1 MMYYFSKKNNVRKLI
16 NYKKQIM
23 KINICLI
30 FLLLT
35 NLCVSAQEIV
45 SSTALELKKNSAV
58 FQISNPEKNTVT
70 LFITDSL
77 KIKAINLN
85 DKMQIADSIS
95 APRPNAKTYTNIIGY
110 NSSNG
115 NTRLFWSSNNYE
127 AIYTQLFNFN
137 SRETITKEYKIILK
151 NEKVIQKFSQK
162 DNFYI
167 LTVLKNSDN
176 FKLHIFDS
184 EGNYTEKMITSEGF
198 HFFTSDYKKSDLYAA
213 FAESLLPFEAPFSLQ
228 NINVENPT
236 LIDAAKKRKCYFD
249 TKQIIITLDTN
260 IDFTQ
265 VLLIDLQSFTAT
277 EKMVKK
283 PFLVGDR
290 NFLNSNSF
298 YFDNKLYQLKTSSG
312 IIYFTIKDLEDN
324 LLKEYFANSTTPIAF
339 KNSPFYEQGGSLRS
353 KRTLASSPLFI
364 LKANNLFLGLSC
376 YQTGANTLITFGG
389 VSELKPSADQTMNQF
404 GLSENIVFSQ
414 SMEDFDF
421 HSDRRVV
428 KTEGLFDSAGNRIKG
443 KLQPSA
449 FDKIRTFFEN
459 KDISSQTLFKLDSYY
474 LGYYENKTKQYV
486 FRKFAD

>member
-1 MMYYFSKKNNVRKLI
+1 MKK
-16 NYKKQIM
+16 
-23 KINICLI
+23 NICLI

-35 NLCVSAQEIV
+35 SLYSFAQEIV
-45 SSTALELKKNSAV
+45 SSTALDLKKNSAV
-58 FQISNPEKNTVT
+58 FQITNPVKNTVE
-70 LFITDSL
+70 LFIRDSL

-85 DKMQIADSIS
+85 EKMQIADSIS
-95 APRPNAKTYTNIIGY
+95 AQRPNPKIYTNIIGY

-115 NTRLFWSSNNYE
+115 STRLFWSSNNYE
-127 AIYTQLFNFN
+127 AIFTQLFNFN
-137 SRETITKEYKIILK
+137 SRETITKEYKLILK
-151 NEKVIQKFSQK
+151 NEKVIQEFSQN

-167 LTVLKNSDN
+167 LTVLKNSDS
-176 FKLHIFDS
+176 FKLYIFDT

-228 NINVENPT
+228 NITVESPT
-236 LIDAAKKRKCYFD
+236 SLIDAAKKRKCYFNN
-249 TKQIIITLDTN
+249 KQIVITLDTN

-283 PFLVGDR
+283 QFLVGDR

-324 LLKEYFANSTTPIAF
+324 LIKEYFANSTKPIGF
-339 KNSPFYEQGGSLRS
+339 KNSDFFEQGGSLRG

-376 YQTGANTLITFGG
+376 YQTGLNTMITFGG
-389 VSELKPSADQTMNQF
+389 VSELKPSADQTINQF
-404 GLSENIVFSQ
+404 GLIENIVFSK
-414 SMEDFDF
+414 SMEDFD
-421 HSDRRVV
+421 SSSNRKVV
-428 KTEGLFDSAGNRIKG
+428 KTEGLFDNAGNRIKG
-443 KLQPSA
+443 KLQPLA
-449 FDKIRTFFEN
+449 FDKIRAFFEKN
-459 KDISSQTLFKLDSYY
+459 NDISSQTLFKLDSYY
-474 LGYYENKTKQYV
+474 LGYYDNKSKEYII
-486 FRKFAD
+486 RKFAD